1 MSSDIDNIS
10 LATLQSASESETDE
24 KKSLLIGK
32 EANNGKAGGKAGKEK
47 LGKELSLVHGVGY
60 IAGSIIGSGIF
71 ISPNGVIEQAGSY
84 GMALIMW
91 GLGGLLAIGGALC
104 FCELGNFVKKSGGE
118 YAYIQK
124 GFSFKDRNHFAVL
137 LGSLMSFLYTW
148 TSTFCIRPMSIA
160 IIILTFGTYLVK
172 PFYLDCDVPTEI
184 VKMVSAAG
192 IG

>member
-1 MSSDIDNIS
+1 MSSDTDNIS
-10 LATLQSASESETDE
+10 LRTLEGTSESETDE
-24 KKSLLIGK
+24 KKSLLKGK
-32 EANNGKAGGKAGKEK
+32 EANNGKPGKEK

-104 FCELGNFVKKSGGE
+104 FCELGSFVKKSGGE

-124 GFSFKDRNHFAVL
+124 GFSFNDRNRYVTV

-172 PFYLDCDVPTEI
+172 PFYLDCDVPIEI

>member
-10 LATLQSASESETDE
+10 LATLQDASESETDE
-24 KKSLLIGK
+24 KKSLLKGK
-32 EANNGKAGGKAGKEK
+32 GESNGKARKDEK

-124 GFSFKDRNHFAVL
+124 GFSFSDRNRYVAF

-172 PFYLDCDVPTEI
+172 PFYLDCDVPVEI